1 MFLMEESGMKNKVL
15 NLLALILNIAIVGL
29 GIYSLINLF
38 VISKAQGLVYFTT
51 ISAIL
56 IVAIALVGIVYNIL
70 ILAGKH
76 PKNYLAFMICELVIV
91 TTGLVSIFV
100 TLVFVGPKD
109 LVDSQF
115 MILRLIVPILAL
127 IEYLF
132 FALEPKVKWKY
143 TFYVLIPF
151 SVYVIIIASL
161 VAGKIIDAPYS
172 YIDVSTNVW
181 YVNLFLAVIAI
192 CGVYLIG
199 LGTWALN
206 KMMNLIIIGYDY
218 KESEDD
224 GTSELSEQQTQEAVK
239 EIEAFVKAEGL
250 DEEETEEV
258 DTNQEE
264 SKSNI
269 NQSDVEDVKAKSV
282 RKNAKESSKK
292 SDEKVEQKQNIP
304 QVTYTKKYNQR
315 VYHISRQKLVGKWQ
329 VKLAGSDKV
338 IKFFDTQLEAINF
351 AKALVK
357 TQGGSIRIHSV
368 VGKMR
373 KG

>member
-56 IVAIALVGIVYNIL
+56 IVAIALIGIVYNIL

-76 PKNYLAFMICELVIV
+76 PKNYLAFMICKLVIV

>member
-76 PKNYLAFMICELVIV
+76 PKNYLAFMICKLVIV

-292 SDEKVEQKQNIP
+292 SDEKAEQKQNIP

>member
-76 PKNYLAFMICELVIV
+76 PKNYLAFMICKLVIV

-199 LGTWALN
+199 LGAWALN

-224 GTSELSEQQTQEAVK
+224 GTTELSEQQTQEAVK

-264 SKSNI
+264 LKSNI

-292 SDEKVEQKQNIP
+292 SDEKAEQKQNIP